1 MVSRK
6 NKIYDLRYEVA
17 SERKTV
23 TGFTLIPAS
32 DSNAKLQHMTED
44 EKFKKIQRHAL
55 NGELE
60 KVKLLLSEFPVYKRE
75 DLKKMLILSASDRGL
90 DLEI

>member
-1 MVSRK
+1 MIKTPALVTSIIFK
-6 NKIYDLRYEVA
+6 NDPLLQRIFSIRMSQSTFKMI
-17 SERKTV
+17 
-23 TGFTLIPAS
+23 IPW
-32 DSNAKLQHMTED
+32 D